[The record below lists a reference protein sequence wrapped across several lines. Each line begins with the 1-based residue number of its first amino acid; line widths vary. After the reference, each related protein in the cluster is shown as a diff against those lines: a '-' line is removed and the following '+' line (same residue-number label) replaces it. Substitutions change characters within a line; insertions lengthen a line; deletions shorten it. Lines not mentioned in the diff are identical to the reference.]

1 MIKTVIFD
9 FGGVIA
15 HFIREGAVRR
25 FEQLGLN
32 DADQQLDNY
41 CQNGIFLEVEKGA
54 ITAEGFCERLSEMC
68 GREVS
73 YEEARWA
80 WLGFFTETPT
90 EKLDYI
96 TALRPRYR
104 TYVLSNTNP
113 YIMSWARTSE
123 LSAQG
128 RPLDDYFDA
137 IFTSYELGVV
147 KPDSRFFE
155 HVLEA
160 TGSLPHET
168 VFVDDGPH
176 NVAAAEALGI
186 HTLCPANGEDW
197 REALTELLDR
207 LNRE

>member
-32 DADQQLDNY
+32 DADEQLDNY

-54 ITAEGFCERLSEMC
+54 ITAEGFREKLSAMC

-73 YEEARWA
+73 YDEARWA

-104 TYVLSNTNP
+104 TYVLSNSNP
-113 YIMSWARTSE
+113 YIMGWARSSV

-147 KPDSRFFE
+147 KPDPSFFE
-155 HVLEA
+155 RVLEA
-160 TGSLPHET
+160 TGSQPHET

-186 HTLCPANGEDW
+186 HTLCPMNGEDW
-197 REALTELLDR
+197 RDSLTELLDR